1 MVHKAVGTRRG
12 IARENELS
20 FVFGLVATVSAG
32 RLNKVRGRSCVGEI
46 PAFSAFLLE
55 RWIRWYLLTS
65 RRLRPGLVHPLGFLK
80 ADFYCSTG
88 YYVTRIEPSKEVL
101 QLLRRCNLL
110 FRSCCVA
117 NVLSKLM
124 VGLAL
129 ELTHVA
135 LPVTTFHH
143 HRPGVG

>member
-12 IARENELS
+12 IVRENELS

-32 RLNKVRGRSCVGEI
+32 RLNKVRGRSRVGEI

-55 RWIRWYLLTS
+55 MWIRWYLLTS

-80 ADFYCSTG
+80 AHGLLLLHRLLRNTDRT
-88 YYVTRIEPSKEVL
+88 KEVL

-110 FRSCCVA
+110 FSPCYAA

-129 ELTHVA
+129 DLTHVE